1 MDLKNLSIKK
11 VHEAMINGEFTSVD
25 LVNEYKKVY
34 EEKNG
39 ELNAYLEFFDDAIE
53 QAKEADEKF
62 KDGSAV
68 LMTGIPVAIK
78 DNILFKGHKAGAA
91 SKVLEGYT
99 ATYDADVIKKLREAG
114 AVIIGRTNMD
124 EFAMGASTENSA
136 YGPTKNPHDT
146 SRVPGGSS
154 GGSVA
159 AVASDMALVTLGSD
173 TGGSIR
179 QPSAFC
185 GVVGLKP
192 TYGSVSRSGLMAMGS
207 SLDCIGPIGK
217 SVSDVEA
224 VFETIKG
231 KDEMDSTS
239 IPDDLYEKK
248 NTKKP
253 VIGVPTINYP
263 KYKGDEQW
271 DLASNENLEKAVK
284 KFKDLG
290 YDVKT
295 IELPN
300 IRYSVPA
307 YYVVMPAEVSANL
320 SRFDGVKYG
329 LHKDGEN
336 LIDDYFKTRGEG
348 LGAEVKRR
356 VLVGTYVLS
365 AGYADQYYYKAQAVR
380 DQIRADYKKAFENV
394 DVILTPTTAGPAFKI
409 GEKINDPVAMYLED
423 IFTSPANM
431 TGLPAMSVPSGAVSV
446 NGKNL
451 PLGVQLMA
459 SHQREDLLFK
469 VGKEFLGEK

>member
-1 MDLKNLSIKK
+1 MGKK
-11 VHEAMINGEFTSVD
+11 CTFVKMTSERSKRV
-25 LVNEYKKVY
+25 
-34 EEKNG
+34 
-39 ELNAYLEFFDDAIE
+39 
-53 QAKEADEKF
+53 QA
-62 KDGSAV
+62 
-68 LMTGIPVAIK
+68 
-78 DNILFKGHKAGAA
+78 
-91 SKVLEGYT
+91 
-99 ATYDADVIKKLREAG
+99 
-114 AVIIGRTNMD
+114 GR
-124 EFAMGASTENSA
+124 
-136 YGPTKNPHDT
+136 
-146 SRVPGGSS
+146 V
-154 GGSVA
+154 
-159 AVASDMALVTLGSD
+159 
-173 TGGSIR
+173 
-179 QPSAFC
+179 
-185 GVVGLKP
+185 
-192 TYGSVSRSGLMAMGS
+192 
-207 SLDCIGPIGK
+207 
-217 SVSDVEA
+217 
-224 VFETIKG
+224 
-231 KDEMDSTS
+231 
-239 IPDDLYEKK
+239 YEKK

>member
-25 LVNEYKKVY
+25 LVNEYKQVY

>member
-1 MDLKNLSIKK
+1 
-11 VHEAMINGEFTSVD
+11 MINGEFTSVD